1 MSPTIR
7 DEQDIYDSIESGITD
22 KIDDLNNFTDG
33 SFNDALTNAYSD
45 ELYEAEIRAFAA
57 YLAGYAE
64 YAGRDL
70 TPTDL
75 DVLGIDTADPAE
87 INAYIES
94 AQLDN
99 LAANV
104 GIERES
110 PVNATGF
117 VEFTID
123 DPSVEVP
130 DGFEVG
136 TNPAGGGERL
146 IFKCDVTGTGTIDE
160 DSDETVS
167 PEVGQDTLEVAV
179 IADEPGRE
187 YNILRNEI
195 GFMPN
200 PIPGITDVTNP
211 EPITGAED
219 GQSNEELRRDLQN
232 AIFEQSAG
240 SSVPGIEGYISR
252 FAESDVESVTVN
264 EYLWQPDVEDT
275 PRGDVIVYG
284 GEPTEI
290 RELISEARPSGI
302 EHQLVRPTVVD
313 INATVDVVGDG
324 LDADA
329 MQQTLF
335 AYFDRFEIG
344 DRYYTSEALNTIT
357 RSHTAAETVPA
368 LNTYVDDVGNDR
380 YVYESGTTTYP
391 LRFAWMGRVVK
402 ERHYVHGGNEYQ
414 AHYSDI
420 DDSWSGTALSAVLDG
435 DRVDLVQGTDYTISD
450 SNSSGELDS
459 IELTGVE
466 PDDGTVLQFT
476 YKHDSWTFSSI
487 ITDENGDEY
496 FRGGDW
502 ELDFSVPAGFPVGI
516 SWLNGGNSPDD
527 GTVWSATYSPARLFR
542 DDFYPTVKDTD
553 DIYTPTAGD
562 PDKIETLIEME
573 NPANVTVNVH
583 EPPER
588 EYEQRIR

>member
-1 MSPTIR
+1 VPLQPILPGT
-7 DEQDIYDSIESGITD
+7 
-22 KIDDLNNFTDG
+22 LNTLG
-33 SFNDALTNAYSD
+33 
-45 ELYEAEIRAFAA
+45 EISLQLIST
-57 YLAGYAE
+57 YLAS
-64 YAGRDL
+64 
-70 TPTDL
+70 T
-75 DVLGIDTADPAE
+75 
-87 INAYIES
+87 
-94 AQLDN
+94 QLILLKSIAN

-123 DPSVEVP
+123 DPSVKVP
-130 DGFEVG
+130 EGFEVG
-136 TNPAGGGERL
+136 TDPAGGGERL

-167 PEVGQDTLEVAV
+167 PEVGQDTLEVGV
-179 IADEPGRE
+179 IADEAGRE

-240 SSVPGIEGYISR
+240 SSVPGIEGYVSR
-252 FAESDVESVTVN
+252 FAESNVESVKVN
-264 EYLWQPDVEDT
+264 EYLWQPNVEDT

-284 GEPTEI
+284 GEPTEL
-290 RELISEARPSGI
+290 RDLISEARPSGI

-313 INATVDVVGDG
+313 VDATVDVVGDG

-357 RSHTAAETVPA
+357 RSHTAAETIPA
-368 LNTYVDDVGNDR
+368 LNTYVDDVVNDR

-402 ERHYVHGGNEYQ
+402 ERHYVHGGDEYQ

-420 DDSWSGTALSAVLDG
+420 DDSWSGTTLSAVLDG
-435 DRVDLVQGTDYTISD
+435 DRIDLVQGTDYTIID

-466 PDDGTVLQFT
+466 PDDGTVLRFT
-476 YKHDSWTFSSI
+476 YQHDSWTFSSI
-487 ITDENGDEY
+487 ITDENGEEY

-502 ELDFSVPAGFPVGI
+502 DLDFSVPAGFPVGI

-562 PDKIETLIEME
+562 PDKIETLLEME
-573 NPANVTVNVH
+573 NPANVTVSVH